1 MFPTRERLRWLSSGR
16 AGRRCAGYLP
26 AMVAVLFALLNTLA
40 ATPACAATFHAVIV
54 GQTSDPSIGASVN
67 ADVGMAIDFANGVGQ
82 HFDDSDIK
90 VLTGREATAAR
101 VRATISRLDIGLDD
115 FLLIYYSGHGDTS
128 RREGSPWP
136 WLAIGME
143 GFDLL
148 MEANKLVTPRKLI
161 VFDACN
167 GSQEMPARRR
177 PASGSDFQPAQVAR
191 LIKSLKGDV
200 VVTSSKAPFVS
211 YADSNGRGSRFSV
224 EFFSTL
230 VDEFSSSVSVNGW
243 SEILRS
249 TRSRVENLGHNK
261 QTPYFAFTTN

>member
-115 FLLIYYSGHGDTS
+115 FLFVYYSGHGDTS

-143 GFDLL
+143 GYDLL
-148 MEANKLVTPRKLI
+148 MEANKLATPRKLVVI
-161 VFDACN
+161 DACN
-167 GSQEMPARRR
+167 GSQQMPARRK

-191 LIKSLKGDV
+191 LLKSLKGDV

-224 EFFSTL
+224 EFFSIL
-230 VDEFSSSVSVNGW
+230 ADVLGSPISNIGW
-243 SEILRS
+243 REILKKAVQR
-249 TRSRVENLGHNK
+249 TENVGQKK
-261 QTPYFAFTTN
+261 QTPYFKSTER